1 MKTIKRYPTAIA
13 EGIFSQTCTA
23 PDFQDAIVERI
34 DPRTGR
40 TVYFVQSDKF
50 AGRYYTVCQRPSGAW
65 YFSGDDRLA
74 SHYIAKVEA
83 MLSSRQTSASRV
95 AA

>member
-1 MKTIKRYPTAIA
+1 MTTIKRYPTALG
-13 EGIFSQTCTA
+13 EGILSQTCTGSNLHG
-23 PDFQDAIVERI
+23 DVIERV

-50 AGRYYTVCQRPSGAW
+50 PGRYYTVSQRPNGAW

-74 SHYIAKVEA
+74 VRYIAKVEA
-83 MLSSRQTSASRV
+83 MLKASGSV